1 MKHKKIIAI
10 ITGIIL
16 LMTGC
21 GTVGKSSEKKAEG
34 EQVKKEETKVS
45 IDGFNTEGKIEETVL
60 IDENGVKVTAKSLE
74 YTEDQAELTLVI
86 ENNSERNYT
95 FYSGTLGYSCNSMN
109 GYMIDDGYF
118 NTDVAAGKK
127 ANEVMKFDLKQL
139 MAFGINEIADVQIG
153 IGMND
158 EDYNETHFEPV
169 QIKTP
174 LAEKYDYKKDTYQ
187 AAMKNKVVET
197 LYGMKLLS
205 YSDKELYNKNGLKIV
220 SEAVIEKSGGE
231 RAVFV
236 EIVNDTAETLHSSFS
251 DISLNNLVVTYSTWQ
266 TDKINPGMR
275 KIVALDT
282 SNMLDDSLKETFGI
296 SKIGKVACNFAVKD
310 KEYNIV
316 GDEEQLSFEISEK
329 EVNLDTSGTEIYN
342 EKEVKII
349 YKGVVEDSGELSD
362 DTHLVLAVEN
372 NSGDSISV
380 GNVYKSLS
388 VNGYMINALCSPVKV
403 PGGGK
408 GFFDIALDEYDIEE
422 AGLEGIDEVKEAEI
436 TLEIKD
442 ANEEK
447 IDEVTVTMK

>member
-1 MKHKKIIAI
+1 MKHKRIIAI
-10 ITGIIL
+10 VAGILFLI
-16 LMTGC
+16 TGC
-21 GTVGKSSEKKAEG
+21 GTEGKNNEKNLDG
-34 EQVKKEETKVS
+34 EQTKKEETKES
-45 IDGFNTEGKIEETVL
+45 IDGFNTEGTIEETVL
-60 IDENGVKVTAKSLE
+60 IEENSVKVIAKDLQ
-74 YTEDQAELTLVI
+74 YTNDYAELSLII
-86 ENNSERNYT
+86 ENNSEKNYT
-95 FYSGTLGYSCNSMN
+95 FYSGTLGYSCNSVN

-139 MAFGINEIADVQIG
+139 MTFGINEIADVQIG

-187 AAMKNKVVET
+187 TAMENKVVET

-251 DISLNNLVVTYSTWQ
+251 DISLNDLVVTYGTWK

-275 KIVALDT
+275 KVIVLDT

-296 SKIGKVACNFAVKD
+296 SKIGKAACNFAVKD
-310 KEYNIV
+310 KEHHIV
-316 GDEEQLSFEISEK
+316 GDEEQLSFNISK
-329 EVNLDTSGTEIYN
+329 SDIKLDTSGTEIYN
-342 EKEVKII
+342 ANDVKIL
-349 YKGVVEDSGELSD
+349 YKGVVENSDELSD
-362 DTHLVLAVEN
+362 DIHLVLAIEN
-372 NSGDSISV
+372 NSEDSISV
-380 GNVYKSLS
+380 GDIYDSLS

-403 PGGGK
+403 PKGGK
-408 GFFDIALDEYDIEE
+408 GFFDIVLHDYDIEE
-422 AGLEGIDEVKEAEI
+422 AGLEEIDGVKEAEI

-442 ANEEK
+442 GNEKK

>member
-1 MKHKKIIAI
+1 
-10 ITGIIL
+10 
-16 LMTGC
+16 
-21 GTVGKSSEKKAEG
+21 
-34 EQVKKEETKVS
+34 
-45 IDGFNTEGKIEETVL
+45 
-60 IDENGVKVTAKSLE
+60 
-74 YTEDQAELTLVI
+74 
-86 ENNSERNYT
+86 
-95 FYSGTLGYSCNSMN
+95 
-109 GYMIDDGYF
+109 MIDDGYF

-139 MAFGINEIADVQIG
+139 MTFGINEIADVQIG

-187 AAMKNKVVET
+187 TAMENKVVET

-251 DISLNNLVVTYSTWQ
+251 DISLNDLVVTYGTWK

-275 KIVALDT
+275 KVIVLDT

-296 SKIGKVACNFAVKD
+296 SKIGKAACNFAVKD
-310 KEYNIV
+310 KEHHIV
-316 GDEEQLSFEISEK
+316 GDEEQLSFNISK
-329 EVNLDTSGTEIYN
+329 SDIKLDTSGTEIYN
-342 EKEVKII
+342 ANDVKIL
-349 YKGVVEDSGELSD
+349 YKGVVENSDELSD
-362 DTHLVLAVEN
+362 DIHLVLAIEN
-372 NSGDSISV
+372 NSEDSISV
-380 GNVYKSLS
+380 GDIYDSLS

-403 PGGGK
+403 PKGGK
-408 GFFDIALDEYDIEE
+408 GFFDIVLHDYDIEE
-422 AGLEGIDEVKEAEI
+422 AGLEEIDEVKEAEI

-442 ANEEK
+442 GNEKK

>member
-95 FYSGTLGYSCNSMN
+95 FYSGTLGYGCNSMN

-380 GNVYKSLS
+380 GDVYKSLS

-403 PGGGK
+403 PKGGK
-408 GFFDIALDEYDIEE
+408 GFFDIALHDYDIEE
-422 AGLEGIDEVKEAEI
+422 AGLEEIDEVKEAEI

-442 ANEEK
+442 GNEKK